1 MDYLDQLGSLAIGSR
16 LKRLSERFN
25 QEVAI
30 IYKQQGIDF
39 EPRWFP
45 VFHYLSLGEA
55 AIMDIAKAIEVTHPA
70 VNQTASELLSAR
82 LIEQVTDPNDKRRRL
97 LSLSKKGK
105 KLFNDTQPSWRAL
118 RVSINESI
126 EDSGQNLLTAISE
139 LERALDCKNLPER
152 FAQNFDQLNADKVTI
167 ADFQSAYR
175 DRFRLLNEAW
185 ITRYFKLE
193 AADCEILNSPE
204 TIIEAGGAVL
214 FAKLGEKIVGTCA
227 LLKSPGDIFELAKMA
242 VDESYQGMGIGQ
254 KLLEAAIARASRLG
268 AVKLK
273 LETNSK
279 LKSAIALYKKA
290 GFQTCACSGSKYAR
304 VDLVMELLPE
314 ERK

>member
-1 MDYLDQLGSLAIGSR
+1 MDYLDQLGCLAIGSR

-118 RVSINESI
+118 KVSINESI

-139 LERALDCKNLPER
+139 LERALDGKSLPER
-152 FAQNFDQLNADKVTI
+152 FAQNLDSLNERKVTI
-167 ADFQSAYR
+167 VDFQSAYR
-175 DRFRLLNEAW
+175 DQFRLLNEAW
-185 ITRYFKLE
+185 ITSYFELE
-193 AADCEILNSPE
+193 AADREILNAPE
-204 TIIEAGGAVL
+204 KIIEAGGAVL
-214 FAKLGEKIVGTCA
+214 FAQLGEKIVGTCA
-227 LLKSPGDIFELAKMA
+227 LLKSHADVFELAKMA
-242 VDESYQGMGIGQ
+242 VDENYQGMGIGQ
-254 KLLEAAIARASRLG
+254 KLLEAAIARARGLG
-268 AVKLK
+268 AIKLT
-273 LETNSK
+273 LETNAK
-279 LKSAIALYKKA
+279 LKSAVALYRKA
-290 GFQTCACSGSKYAR
+290 GFQTATSSGSKYAR
-304 VDLVMELLPE
+304 VDLVMELSLE
-314 ERK
+314 ESK